1 MIKHTSSER
10 LGKSCTACGV
20 TRNKKSILYDPNTL
34 LPYCESPWICPSEEH
49 VNSPKNIILRGGDIK
64 LIGLE
69 QAQKAY
75 REILIDTVQDSDQVK
90 KIRSMVERPISI
102 RIGSPDMAQ
111 FLVALQDEQNFSS
124 ISDAV
129 RYCVQMV
136 MNHNEEYFNQYKEM
150 QTQIQKERYDQE
162 VAKELEKKT
171 QQPKQVEPTPE
182 PVKGSPAPEPAADDE
197 ELVF

>member
-1 MIKHTSSER
+1 
-10 LGKSCTACGV
+10 
-20 TRNKKSILYDPNTL
+20 
-34 LPYCESPWICPSEEH
+34 
-49 VNSPKNIILRGGDIK
+49 
-64 LIGLE
+64 
-69 QAQKAY
+69 
-75 REILIDTVQDSDQVK
+75 
-90 KIRSMVERPISI
+90 
-102 RIGSPDMAQ
+102 MAQ

-136 MNHNEEYFNQYKEM
+136 MNHNEEYFNQYKEL
-150 QTQIQKERYDQE
+150 QTQIRKEQYDQE

-171 QQPKQVEPTPE
+171 QQKPVESAPTPE

>member
-1 MIKHTSSER
+1 
-10 LGKSCTACGV
+10 
-20 TRNKKSILYDPNTL
+20 
-34 LPYCESPWICPSEEH
+34 
-49 VNSPKNIILRGGDIK
+49 
-64 LIGLE
+64 
-69 QAQKAY
+69 
-75 REILIDTVQDSDQVK
+75 
-90 KIRSMVERPISI
+90 MVERPISI

-171 QQPKQVEPTPE
+171 QVEPTPE
-182 PVKGSPAPEPAADDE
+182 PVKGSPALEPAADDE